1 MMGAVASRSADR
13 VVVTSD
19 NPRDEEPAAIIADV
33 LAGMH
38 ADSAHS
44 IVTEPDRARAIAL
57 AIGEAGVG
65 DVVLLAGKG
74 HESYQEIAG
83 ARLPFS
89 DLVEVRQALAAWQAD
104 VPAQG
109 VAA

>member
-1 MMGAVASRSADR
+1 MGAVAARGADH
-13 VVVTSD
+13 VVLTSD
-19 NPRDEEPAAIIADV
+19 NPRNENPQAILQQIAPG
-33 LAGMH
+33 LTGH
-38 ADSAHS
+38 ARL
-44 IVTEPDRARAIAL
+44 TQLEDRRQAIAH
-57 AIGEAGVG
+57 AIRSARGD
-65 DVVLLAGKG
+65 DVVLVAGKG